1 MYCVTCGSLIDEK
14 LNYCN
19 RCGTRVAKGSELV
32 KQTDAT
38 ASVLE
43 NLSRSIRYVGGAGI
57 GGFIGLIAIL
67 LSNHAAPELIV
78 ILSTLFLAATFA
90 ICFLLTRQIS
100 HLTGNLIS
108 TKENSAQTIAPEQLN
123 APVTEQIEAMRQPFA
138 SVTENT
144 TRTLDEV
151 LAKRN

>member
-19 RCGTRVAKGSELV
+19 RCVNRVAKNELAP
-32 KQTDAT
+32 QTAVT
-38 ASVLE
+38 ASVLKSLAE
-43 NLSRSIRYVGGAGI
+43 SAGWVGVVGVGGL
-57 GGFIGLIAIL
+57 IGLIAIL
-67 LSNHAAPELIV
+67 LGNKVVPELIV
-78 ILSTLFLAATFA
+78 ILSVLFLATTFA

-100 HLTGNLIS
+100 RLT
-108 TKENSAQTIAPEQLN
+108 ENSISPNESSKQKTAPEQLN
-123 APVTEQIEAMRQPFA
+123 APATGQIESPRQPFA

-144 TRTLDEV
+144 TQTLDEV